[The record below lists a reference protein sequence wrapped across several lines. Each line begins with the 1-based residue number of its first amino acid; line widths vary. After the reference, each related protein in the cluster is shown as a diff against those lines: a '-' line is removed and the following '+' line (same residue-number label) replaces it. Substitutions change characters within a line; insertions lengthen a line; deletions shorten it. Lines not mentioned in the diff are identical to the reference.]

1 MAVETDAYYV
11 QSPLL
16 YSFIEEVRRV
26 MATEP
31 DRTKTV
37 QLLRPAFAVLLTDHT
52 WLPDEFL
59 QPDVAGGMGGGIGSY
74 LIYRST
80 NGDLSLSSL
89 VLPAGATTP
98 VHDHLAWGL
107 VGLYSGEQDEW
118 VYRRLDP
125 GGDEG
130 IADLVEVERRHLR
143 PGDFYELLPPEGD
156 IHRVQASNTGP
167 SVSLHLLGNDI
178 GCVWRHRFEPELK
191 RVQLF
196 SSSYTNQPCSDEER
210 ARSTP

>member
-31 DRTKTV
+31 DRAKTV
-37 QLLRPAFAVLLTDHT
+37 QLLRPAFAVLLADHT

-118 VYRRLDP
+118 VYRRLDT

-130 IADLVEVERRHLR
+130 TADLVEVERRHLH

-156 IHRVQASNTGP
+156 IHRVQASDTGP

-196 SSSYTNQPCSDEER
+196 RSSYSNQPCPDTER
-210 ARSTP
+210 V